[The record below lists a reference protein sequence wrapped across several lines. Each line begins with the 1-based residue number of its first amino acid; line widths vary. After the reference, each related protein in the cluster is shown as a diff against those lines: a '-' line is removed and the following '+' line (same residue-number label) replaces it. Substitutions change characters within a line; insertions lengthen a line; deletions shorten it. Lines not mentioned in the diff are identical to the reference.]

1 MTILP
6 PLVLLAA
13 VAQDA
18 PPVSPARLDDVGMAS
33 RVAGGPG
40 VFVVHRSLAPGSFA
54 EVTSVDTGATILA
67 EVRSGAALPPD
78 RVAELSTAAAAAL
91 GLADAPLVPVRVRPI
106 VPTPQDQ
113 TVLRAGGVVR
123 RLDTPQSL
131 LVALRRRLPV
141 MAPPVRELVRTS
153 VAPPTATVETPPA
166 QPTPRPIPRPT
177 PVAAPAPQPADR
189 WFVQVAALSDATR
202 AQALAKSI
210 GGVVRRVGTLYR
222 VQAGPFATRAA
233 ADTAR
238 ASLARRGFGDART
251 TQQD

>member
-54 EVTSVDTGATILA
+54 EVTSVDTGTTILA

-78 RVAELSTAAAAAL
+78 RVAELSAAAAAAL

-123 RLDTPQSL
+123 RLDSPQAL
-131 LVALRRRLPV
+131 LAALRRRLPV
-141 MAPPVRELVRTS
+141 MTPPTRELIRTS
-153 VAPPTATVETPPA
+153 VAPPKALVETPPPA
-166 QPTPRPIPRPT
+166 PRPAPRPT
-177 PVAAPAPQPADR
+177 PAPQPAGR

-210 GGVVRRVGTLYR
+210 AGVVRRVGTLYR